1 MKHILSTLFLSL
13 LLFTGNTTTAKTSS
27 KTFLLISPDTRL
39 KSEIA
44 INERISF
51 TLSDEQQ
58 TILAPSFMAIRLQ
71 NGETWGTTPQLQHAR
86 RNRIDETIH
95 SPFYKREKVQNRYNE
110 LILSFKG
117 GYSLIFRM
125 YDDGLAYRFA
135 TDRKGEIIIE
145 SETAEYCLS
154 EDRDMIVPYVLP
166 SGKAKKAKNPTFEQ
180 QFFNSMQNLYSYG
193 KAMQLNPDRMMF
205 TPVIAKLD
213 DGMKLCIAE
222 ADTESY
228 PGMYLVSSSDRPVLH
243 GMFAA
248 YPRKEERGGHNQLQ
262 MLVKSRESY
271 IARGIGPRSFPWRTF
286 IVTRKD
292 GELSESDMVYR
303 LASPSRVENI
313 DWIKPGKVA
322 WEWWNYWGLYNVDFR
337 AGINT
342 ETYKY
347 YIDFASKNNIEYV
360 ILDEGWS
367 VKYAGDLL
375 KVIPEIDLPELLRY
389 AKGRNVGIILWAGYH
404 AIERDMEHVVKHY
417 AAMGV
422 KGFKVDFLDRDD
434 QKMIDFKNRLA
445 DICAQHHMLLDYHG
459 CCKPSGLQRTYPNVL
474 NYEAVFGLEQMKWT
488 SSKTDMVT
496 YDVTLPF
503 IRMVAG
509 PMDYTQGAMRNSIK
523 GAFHADYKHPMSQGT
538 RCRQLAEYVIF
549 DSPLTMLCDSPSN
562 YMREVECIRFIA
574 SVPTVWNDTKVLDG
588 QIGEYIAV
596 ARRSGEEWFIGAMTN
611 WSSRELSLEIPI
623 ADTNNYEI
631 ELFQDGINADRA
643 AQDYKRR
650 VIPLPTNRRL
660 KISLAPG
667 GGWAAR
673 IYPTPATMNDR

>member
-271 IARGIGPRSFPWRTF
+271 IARVIAKTENSPKATWFTVWPHRPGSKISTGSNPEKSLGNGGTIGDSTTSISEPASIPRP
-286 IVTRKD
+286 
-292 GELSESDMVYR
+292 
-303 LASPSRVENI
+303 
-313 DWIKPGKVA
+313 
-322 WEWWNYWGLYNVDFR
+322 
-337 AGINT
+337 
-342 ETYKY
+342 
-347 YIDFASKNNIEYV
+347 
-360 ILDEGWS
+360 
-367 VKYAGDLL
+367 
-375 KVIPEIDLPELLRY
+375 
-389 AKGRNVGIILWAGYH
+389 
-404 AIERDMEHVVKHY
+404 
-417 AAMGV
+417 
-422 KGFKVDFLDRDD
+422 
-434 QKMIDFKNRLA
+434 
-445 DICAQHHMLLDYHG
+445 
-459 CCKPSGLQRTYPNVL
+459 
-474 NYEAVFGLEQMKWT
+474 T
-488 SSKTDMVT
+488 STTS
-496 YDVTLPF
+496 TLPQR
-503 IRMVAG
+503 I
-509 PMDYTQGAMRNSIK
+509 I
-523 GAFHADYKHPMSQGT
+523 
-538 RCRQLAEYVIF
+538 
-549 DSPLTMLCDSPSN
+549 SN
-562 YMREVECIRFIA
+562 M
-574 SVPTVWNDTKVLDG
+574 
-588 QIGEYIAV
+588 
-596 ARRSGEEWFIGAMTN
+596 
-611 WSSRELSLEIPI
+611 
-623 ADTNNYEI
+623 
-631 ELFQDGINADRA
+631 
-643 AQDYKRR
+643 
-650 VIPLPTNRRL
+650 
-660 KISLAPG
+660 
-667 GGWAAR
+667 
-673 IYPTPATMNDR
+673 

>member
-271 IARGIGPRSFPWRTF
+271 IARVIGPRSFPWRTF

-303 LASPSRVENI
+303 LASPSRVKNI

-375 KVIPEIDLPELLRY
+375 KVIPLR
-389 AKGRNVGIILWAGYH
+389 
-404 AIERDMEHVVKHY
+404 
-417 AAMGV
+417 
-422 KGFKVDFLDRDD
+422 
-434 QKMIDFKNRLA
+434 
-445 DICAQHHMLLDYHG
+445 
-459 CCKPSGLQRTYPNVL
+459 QRT
-474 NYEAVFGLEQMKWT
+474 E
-488 SSKTDMVT
+488 
-496 YDVTLPF
+496 
-503 IRMVAG
+503 
-509 PMDYTQGAMRNSIK
+509 
-523 GAFHADYKHPMSQGT
+523 
-538 RCRQLAEYVIF
+538 CRHH
-549 DSPLTMLCDSPSN
+549 SMG
-562 YMREVECIRFIA
+562 
-574 SVPTVWNDTKVLDG
+574 W
-588 QIGEYIAV
+588 
-596 ARRSGEEWFIGAMTN
+596 
-611 WSSRELSLEIPI
+611 IPCHR
-623 ADTNNYEI
+623 T
-631 ELFQDGINADRA
+631 
-643 AQDYKRR
+643 
-650 VIPLPTNRRL
+650 
-660 KISLAPG
+660 
-667 GGWAAR
+667 
-673 IYPTPATMNDR
+673 